1 MGRKRR
7 NGEVAMAYF
16 MIQFEQ
22 SNGEIKEYHQP
33 PDIPRFKTNKGVKLK
48 FPLYKIIM

>member
-1 MGRKRR
+1 MGRKRK

-16 MIQFEQ
+16 MTQFEQ

-33 PDIPRFKTNKGVKLK
+33 SDIPRFKTYRLSRKQIKELS
-48 FPLYKIIM
+48 